1 MENILY
7 ISVVNIENMSNI
19 SIIMKKFSIIFCLL
33 IVVVTMPAAARRNSA
48 SRYSKTNRTEQSSN
62 SIVNKS
68 EAAFESVQNAYANG
82 RISADSVIN
91 LALYHKVWSPE
102 LAERCLKLV
111 TDRSP
116 RGKAELGVIYAF
128 SPNFSKHAAEGVK
141 LLQEAANA
149 GYNDANCYLGLY
161 YFNHNDFSKAKSYLE
176 ACRPIDLGVGYAA
189 LGGMYINGKG
199 MKEDV
204 KKAREAY
211 HQSALLGYPRG
222 MALYGFNLRASAG
235 GPINYPDSFFWL
247 YIAGDLG
254 DDAART
260 TLYIPR
266 LNENRGNSETAL
278 KAQEALQWIEKVQT
292 GKKLKNEPI
301 YKDGFLPS
309 LKSREQAAQQG
320 DDWARFYL
328 GSMNYNGDFLNQN
341 YARAILY
348 YEPIAQNGKLPK
360 NVLATVHERLA
371 KMYREGKGT
380 KASTA
385 KAAEHT
391 RMAAQ
396 YGSLPAYKIIEN
408 INE

>member
-1 MENILY
+1 
-7 ISVVNIENMSNI
+7 
-19 SIIMKKFSIIFCLL
+19 MKKISFIFCLL
-33 IVVVTMPAAARRNSA
+33 IVVVTMPAAARGKVA
-48 SRYSKTNRTEQSSN
+48 SRYGNTNKAVQSAT
-62 SIVNKS
+62 VAANKS
-68 EAAFESVQNAYANG
+68 EAVFESVQNAYANG

-111 TDRSP
+111 TDRNP

-128 SPNFSKHAAEGVK
+128 SPNFTKRATEGVK
-141 LLQEAANA
+141 LLQEAAQE

-161 YFNHNDFSKAKSYLE
+161 YFNHNDFKKAKSYLD
-176 ACRPIDLGVGYAA
+176 ACKPINYGVGYAA

-199 MKEDV
+199 VKEDV

-222 MALYGFNLRASAG
+222 MALYGFNLRATGG
-235 GPINYPDSFFWL
+235 GPVSYPDSFFWL

-254 DDAART
+254 EDAART
-260 TLYIPR
+260 TLYLPR
-266 LNENRGNSETAL
+266 LNENRGNSETAQ

-292 GKKLKNEPI
+292 GKSLKNEPI

-309 LKSREQAAQQG
+309 LKSREQAAEHG

-328 GSMNYNGDFLNQN
+328 GSMNYNGEFLNQN

-348 YEPIAQNGKLPK
+348 YEPIALNGKLPK

-380 KASTA
+380 KANPA
-385 KAAEHT
+385 KASEHT

-408 INE
+408 KL